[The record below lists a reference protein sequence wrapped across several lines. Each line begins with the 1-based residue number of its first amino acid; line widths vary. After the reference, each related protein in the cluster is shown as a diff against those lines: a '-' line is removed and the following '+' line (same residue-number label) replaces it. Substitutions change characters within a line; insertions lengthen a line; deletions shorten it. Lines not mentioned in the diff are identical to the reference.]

1 MNSVDVVG
9 EVFPVKPGTD
19 RCFPS
24 TKAEC
29 TFRFGKDFEVSQ
41 CRLTCGSMYGS
52 AYRNKPAV
60 MKEKGF
66 G

>member
-9 EVFPVKPGTD
+9 EVFLLSRGLTD
-19 RCFPS
+19 VFHPQRPS
-24 TKAEC
+24 AHLDLEKT
-29 TFRFGKDFEVSQ
+29 FEVSQ

-52 AYRNKPAV
+52 TYRNKPAV